1 MAISGVD
8 PKCYILALFV
18 RDDGTRFLLGDDPY
32 EFKDKQLHFQP
43 NTMANDVVEVQGNDG
58 YLLAG
63 QVRRPGTQ
71 SFDGYVGNG
80 TNSKAEVEA
89 KRRDFLQFF
98 RRSHFYKVIYVFP
111 NGTAIQRK
119 QGFLVDDP
127 TVQELYQQYP
137 EYHVALNF
145 EDVNY
150 YTYEEDDQGHEIYA
164 KEAIVP
170 LARGGATGGLIW
182 DSYGVVWED
191 AWSLPLSISGVQFQI
206 LNNAGA
212 RAPIDNVQLYGDTY
226 QQTYSGAN
234 LFNVNAITPP
244 TGVTIN
250 ADGSIT
256 CVYDNTSG
264 SSTRFMNLYTP
275 NLDLQTSTT
284 YAAFAEIISLSGG
297 GTLAVITGGS
307 SASQFTHNKTFDLAG
322 YRSGD
327 IIKTTDETKA
337 DFSGTNV
344 GTRTYVSVQA
354 GLSLSLTF
362 RMSVIADTT
371 VTPEDFVYQPYVGG
385 IPAPN
390 PDYPQDVQTVTGE
403 QTVEVTG
410 KNLIDSTNLSFVY
423 SNSPTQIE
431 LSSISNG
438 IRMVN
443 NGGVSQD
450 RFAVFR
456 SVDMTP
462 YIGKVVRMKA
472 TFGTGGGIRLY
483 RIASDGSN
491 RSQMATTTFSDTEIS
506 FTVPANL
513 GASPYLG
520 YVLDV
525 TVGGGTTVD
534 FTNLIATVDSSIEPY
549 EPYQSQT
556 YPISLTGKNL
566 FNVSATPTYTN
577 GVSVSGNLTVTATSS
592 GTGKYALYRL
602 VEAKNYVG
610 SKVCVSCSVMHPSS
624 TNDARIEIGLCNA
637 DGTSKTSKAST
648 NNVNVKPSF
657 TVTDDP
663 SKPYIYVALYAS
675 YSSSASVGDYVG
687 YGSVMVNRGST
698 PGAYVG
704 YSPVE
709 LCKIGNYRDKIY
721 NNDPNED
728 WYDPDL
734 EDNAWYVHKAI
745 GMITADGSYGGYN
758 GTRNWFYVN
767 PTSYGKPSAIKT
779 VVPVSN
785 YFTGYEYTPFRAN
798 STVDGC
804 SVDSSDSSPSLLIRN
819 NTFSTATAYTTWLA
833 NTQPKLYY
841 ALAAPTDTKI
851 TDATLVGQLEALGAM
866 KLFIGENNVLVSAT
880 NPNLPATLAFDYYT
894 KFAAI
899 GAEWEEGGTKGAT
912 IVNVDAIDNTY
923 PVWELTGPA
932 TNPTLS
938 VLTTNTALT
947 YNGTITASQKLVID
961 MFNKTATLNGTSVIG
976 NISGDFV
983 YMAPGTN
990 RVAYTAG
997 NTDAPDSIIYWQ
1009 EVVG

>member
-1 MAISGVD
+1 MAIHGVN

-18 RDDGTRFLLGDDPY
+18 RDDGARFLLGDDPF
-32 EFKDKQLHFQP
+32 EFKDNQLHFQQ

-71 SFDGYVGNG
+71 VFDGYVCNG
-80 TNSKAEVEA
+80 TNSKEEVEV
-89 KRRDFLQFF
+89 KRREFLQFF

-150 YTYEEDDQGHEIYA
+150 YTYEEDEQGHEIYA

-212 RAPIDNVQLYGDTY
+212 RAPIDNVELYGDTY
-226 QQTYSGAN
+226 QQTYSGKN
-234 LFNVNAITPP
+234 LFDGTYVNYAIGGGSGHGWFANANSRSAVIKCSPNTVYSIKKYETSNRFVICDYP
-244 TGVTIN
+244 TNPTATTEIN
-250 ADGSIT
+250 LLS
-256 CVYDNTSG
+256 SG
-264 SSTRFMNLYTP
+264 ST
-275 NLDLQTSTT
+275 
-284 YAAFAEIISLSGG
+284 
-297 GTLAVITGGS
+297 
-307 SASQFTHNKTFDLAG
+307 
-322 YRSGD
+322 
-327 IIKTTDETKA
+327 
-337 DFSGTNV
+337 
-344 GTRTYVSVQA
+344 VSEA
-354 GLSLSLTF
+354 
-362 RMSVIADTT
+362 T
-371 VTPEDFVYQPYVGG
+371 VTTHSDAEYLFVFVSNASGEPQMQVEQNSSPTSYEPYTGG

-390 PDYPQDVQTVTGE
+390 PDYPQDIQVVTGE
-403 QTVEVTG
+403 QTVTVTG
-410 KNLIDSTNLSFVY
+410 KNLFNKNNPNTMAGYFSSSDTIIKTGSATHNVLFWIPCSPSTQYSLLIPSDYGIITKVATSESVPENNLTITGSQRYTNAKVDGYTTSATAKYLVVY
-423 SNSPTQIE
+423 LQAPNYTISDIFSDIIAKVQIE
-431 LSSISNG
+431 QGS
-438 IRMVN
+438 
-443 NGGVSQD
+443 
-450 RFAVFR
+450 
-456 SVDMTP
+456 T
-462 YIGKVVRMKA
+462 A
-472 TFGTGGGIRLY
+472 T
-483 RIASDGSN
+483 S
-491 RSQMATTTFSDTEIS
+491 
-506 FTVPANL
+506 
-513 GASPYLG
+513 
-520 YVLDV
+520 
-525 TVGGGTTVD
+525 
-534 FTNLIATVDSSIEPY
+534 Y
-549 EPYQSQT
+549 EPYQGQS

-577 GVSVSGNLTVTATSS
+577 GVSVSGSITVTATSS
-592 GTGKYALYRL
+592 GTSKYALYRL

-610 SKVCVSCSVMHPSS
+610 SKVCVSCSTMHPSS

-637 DGTSKTSKAST
+637 DGTSKTSKAYT
-648 NNVNVKPSF
+648 NNVNLKPSF

-687 YGSVMVNRGST
+687 YGNVMVNRGST
-698 PGAYVG
+698 PGTYAS
-704 YSPVE
+704 YSPIE
-709 LCKIGNYRDKIY
+709 LCKIGTYQDYIY
-721 NNDPNED
+721 KSGDD
-728 WYDPDL
+728 WYI
-734 EDNAWYVHKAI
+734 HKEL
-745 GMITADGSYGGYN
+745 GKHTFDGNETIAYN
-758 GTRNWFYVN
+758 SSNHGFTIN
-767 PTSYGKPSAIKT
+767 PTNL
-779 VVPVSN
+779 SN
-785 YFTGYEYTPFRAN
+785 YLPNLADPPMVGLSTHFKVN
-798 STVDGC
+798 SNTSTWVSDNTIGL
-804 SVDSSDSSPSLLIRN
+804 SSAG
-819 NTFSTATAYTTWLA
+819 TFWCKATSFATSQQDCTTWLTN
-833 NTQPKLYY
+833 NTPTVYY
-841 ALAAPTDTKI
+841 GFATATDTKI
-851 TDATLVGQLEALGAM
+851 TDATLVGQLEALDATR
-866 KLFIGENNVLVSAT
+866 LFIGENNVLVST
-880 NPNLPATLAFDYYT
+880 PEPNLPATLSFDYYT

-997 NTDAPDSIIYWQ
+997 NTDAPDSTIYWQ